1 MTLTKHYKKH
11 KSLTN
16 TQLLICF
23 AFTFVAATGCRFDK
37 KPAFR
42 YSGCHAY
49 ELSALNVVLGRMFN
63 FDESKYIID
72 DKYKFFAKVSDFED
86 EDEGEHPDKGNNKVK
101 DEILNDQEY
110 KIP

>member
-1 MTLTKHYKKH
+1 MFLFFLFK
-11 KSLTN
+11 
-16 TQLLICF
+16 
-23 AFTFVAATGCRFDK
+23 ATGCRFDK

-63 FDESKYIID
+63 FDESKYIVD
-72 DKYKFFAKVSDFED
+72 DKHKFFAKVSDFED
-86 EDEGEHPDKGNNKVK
+86 EDEGEHQDKVNNRVK
-101 DEILNDQEY
+101 GEILKDQEY